1 MSIESSVKEKKIV
14 YQDGDIVRVLRGII
28 FKEDDFFIFLKRND
42 GIFRIGKQFI
52 IRIEEGNNVGCS
64 S

>member
-28 FKEDDFFIFLKRND
+28 FKEDDFFIYVHRND
-42 GIFRIGKQFI
+42 GNQRIGKQFI
-52 IRIEEGNNVGCS
+52 IKIEEGNNG
-64 S
+64 